1 MAFKSQPTA
10 TSPPVLLGTPT
21 SLLAAGGEQNQPP
34 ATSTTAPL
42 STAPRQRERPG
53 IFRARAAS
61 DRWLTLQLS
70 GPVHT
75 GRI

>member
-34 ATSTTAPL
+34 SHQHHGSA
-42 STAPRQRERPG
+42 QH
-53 IFRARAAS
+53 RAEAAGEAG
-61 DRWLTLQLS
+61 DF
-70 GPVHT
+70 
-75 GRI
+75 